1 MPPKTRTRRT
11 RGNNRTDV
19 DPFLRSI
26 NIRYDAADADRI
38 AHFRPTTKC
47 VTLLRALLGDEQD
60 RAFMIVAPYGTG
72 KSLTATYLLQ
82 LVENRR
88 DGATVL
94 LEMSKRLSDVSP
106 ELGRFAANRRQ
117 RGDRRGIV
125 IALHG
130 PCDSLPQSIKA
141 ALLESIKR
149 LKLRRAAKTIR
160 TMPAETIE
168 DAVAILNELK
178 KRCRSSSCD
187 RIMIVWDEFGR
198 HLKSLVGSGRG
209 DALGEVQ
216 LLAEFVA
223 RSRDV
228 PITLGLLLHQGLLHY
243 AGNMPQ
249 TVRADWKKIEGRFR
263 TIQYIDDSKELYRL
277 IAEVVAER
285 RRLAV
290 ENGRTARGTP
300 SLISRRRVT
309 NVARKCKGLG
319 LFPDFTQTELGD
331 LLHAAQPLDPAVLYL
346 LPRVSAR
353 VAQNERT
360 LFSFLYTTD
369 LSVRIDVAAL
379 YDYFAPA
386 MRSDTAVGGTHRQ
399 WLETESAI
407 TKVPDDE
414 SSIRALKTACLLGLG
429 TSGERARTGRELLH
443 FALVGFGDKGPWK
456 QTLSKLIDR
465 KLLLHRQHNDEVS
478 VWHGTDL
485 DLRGRLE
492 EERRR
497 IGDEFDLVA
506 FLTKEAKPPA
516 WKPVQYNDDFGVRRY
531 LTGEYQTVGR
541 LNSFLNWDVVLDG
554 VAADCDG
561 KVIYLVAENTDDF
574 HEAERV
580 ARERLDHERLIVA
593 IPREPLALR
602 EAALEVA
609 CLTRMHHDNEL
620 IESDP
625 LALGEIAQMTDD
637 AREHLQKLVDKLTN
651 PSRHGAR
658 WFYRGEE
665 FTAKSPRDLRRKL
678 SEIMR
683 RVYPDTPRIHNE
695 MIVRR
700 KPSPIVVNARKKL
713 LLGVLERHG
722 QEELGIQG
730 NFPDKSMFRTVL
742 LHTGLYRKDRSG
754 RWGYASPQAVKD
766 PGLRKVWR
774 RIQEFLTIPDDT
786 PKNIAKFFEE
796 LVNPPFGVR
805 AGLLPILFTA
815 GLKAF
820 PSAISLTRGG
830 QYVDDILPSEIE
842 QLCRTPQQYR
852 LAVLDI
858 DDTRVTYLRKLH
870 QLFTSVKGYEAAEN
884 DLIRL
889 CFDAIESWKAQLP
902 PAALSTRRLSERT
915 ARLRTALTRTSDP
928 LRLLFDR
935 IPEACEAP
943 IEKPR
948 TLLPRLR
955 KCIEELSGVA
965 SIYAGHAATT
975 VLHNVALG
983 GDTGNASV
991 RTAAERWA
999 SCFTGTFVES
1009 LTDGIA
1015 KGLLARMRMPYDSDE
1030 LLLDS
1035 LSSLLVGKSLSR
1047 WDDSTVAVFDREF
1060 QNIVRRVE
1068 DIALS
1073 SDGILTDGETGSE
1086 GISQLVRGRMAELFE
1101 RLEKLVG
1108 VEQAML
1114 VLESVPRQLE
1124 GIKHGND

>member
-1 MPPKTRTRRT
+1 MPRKTRTKRTRRT
-11 RGNNRTDV
+11 AHTVV

-26 NIRYDAADADRI
+26 NVRYDAEDAQRI

-47 VTLLRALLGDEQD
+47 ATLLRALLGNEPD

-82 LVENRR
+82 LVENRP
-88 DGATVL
+88 DSASVL
-94 LEMSKRLSDVSP
+94 LELSKRLADVSP
-106 ELGRFAANRRQ
+106 ELGRFASNRRGK
-117 RGDRRGIV
+117 RDRRGIV

-141 ALLESIKR
+141 ALLESMKR
-149 LKLRRAAKTIR
+149 LKLGRSAKTIR
-160 TMPAETIE
+160 TIPAKTIE

-178 KRCRSSSCD
+178 KRCQSSGCD
-187 RIMIVWDEFGR
+187 RIVIVWDEFGR
-198 HLKSLVGSGRG
+198 HLESLVSGGRG

-216 LLAEFVA
+216 LLAEYVA

-228 PITLGLLLHQGLLHY
+228 PITFGLLLHQGLLHY

-249 TVRADWKKIEGRFR
+249 TVRTDWKKIEGRFR
-263 TIQYIDDSKELYRL
+263 TIQYIDDSKEIYRL
-277 IAEVVAER
+277 IAEVVVER
-285 RRLAV
+285 RRMAHEKAGV
-290 ENGRTARGTP
+290 SAGADGKV
-300 SLISRRRVT
+300 SRRKIT
-309 NVARKCKGLG
+309 SIARKCKDLG
-319 LFPDFTQTELGD
+319 LFPDFTQAELGD
-331 LLHAAQPLDPAVLYL
+331 LLHSAQPIDPAVLYL

-360 LFSFLYTTD
+360 LFSFLYSAN
-369 LSVRIDVAAL
+369 LSERVDVATL

-414 SSIRALKTACLLGLG
+414 SSIRALKTASLLGLG
-429 TSGERARTGRELLH
+429 TSGERSRTGRELLH
-443 FALVGFGDKGPWK
+443 FALSGLGEKGHWK
-456 QTLSKLIDR
+456 QTLTKLIDR

-497 IGDEFDLVA
+497 LDDEFNLVA
-506 FLTKEAKPPA
+506 FLTKEAQPPA

-531 LTGEYQTVGR
+531 LNGEYQTVGR

-561 KVIYLVAENTDDF
+561 KVIYLVAENAEEF
-574 HEAERV
+574 QEAEQV
-580 ARERLDHERLIVA
+580 ARERLNHERLIVA

-602 EAALEVA
+602 DAALEVA
-609 CLTRMHHDNEL
+609 CLTRMQHDNEL

-651 PSRHGAR
+651 PTRLGPR
-658 WFYRGEE
+658 WFYRSEE
-665 FTAKSPRDLRRKL
+665 LTAQTPRELRREL
-678 SEIMR
+678 SEMMR

-695 MIVRR
+695 MIVRK

-713 LLGVLERHG
+713 LLGILERHG

-742 LHTGLYRKDRSG
+742 LHTGLYRKDRNG
-754 RWGYASPQAVKD
+754 RWGYAAPKAVED
-766 PGLRKVWR
+766 AGLKNVWR
-774 RIQEFLTIPDDT
+774 RIQEFLTVPDNA
-786 PKNIAKFFEE
+786 PKNIAKLFDE

-805 AGLLPILFTA
+805 AGLLPILFAA

-820 PSAISLTRGG
+820 PSAISLTRNG

-842 QLCRTPQQYR
+842 QLCRTPQNYM

-858 DDTRVTYLRKLH
+858 DDTRVSYLRRLH
-870 QLFTSVKGYEAAEN
+870 QQFTSVKGYEAAEN

-889 CFDAIESWKAQLP
+889 CFDAIESWKSQLP
-902 PAALSTRRLSERT
+902 PAAISTRRLSERT
-915 ARLRTALTRTSDP
+915 ARFRSALARTGDP
-928 LRLLFDR
+928 LRLLFER
-935 IPEACEAP
+935 IPDACEAP

-948 TLLPRLR
+948 TLFPRLR
-955 KCIEELSGVA
+955 KCMDELSGVA
-965 SIYAGHAATT
+965 SIYAEHAAST
-975 VLHNVALG
+975 VLHSVALG
-983 GDTGNASV
+983 GGAGSDSV
-991 RTAAERWA
+991 RAAAARWA
-999 SCFTGTFVES
+999 GCFSGKFVES
-1009 LTDGIA
+1009 LTDGIT
-1015 KGLLARMRMPYDSDE
+1015 KGLLARMQMPYDSDE

-1073 SDGILTDGETGSE
+1073 SDGIHGETASE
-1086 GISQLVRGRMAELFE
+1086 GISQLVQGRMAELFE
-1101 RLEKLVG
+1101 RLARLVG
-1108 VEQAML
+1108 VEQAR
-1114 VLESVPRQLE
+1114 VVIESVPCQLE
-1124 GIKHGND
+1124 GITHGND